1 MVLVDSSI
9 TTAAVEVI
17 SAPWGQPGTALV
29 VIPEAASAALTG
41 VGSIREKAIPR
52 AKSPAHNFFIFIKY
66 TPVKGSVNKGSV
78 PQY

>member
-1 MVLVDSSI
+1 MVFVDSSI

-41 VGSIREKAIPR
+41 V
-52 AKSPAHNFFIFIKY
+52 
-66 TPVKGSVNKGSV
+66 
-78 PQY
+78 